1 MALAAPAAA
10 DASELDV
17 LLARGA
23 GVNAG
28 ILDAPRGC
36 GAGREEGS
44 AGGSRATPATESF
57 HAGAAR
63 LGRAGDRSVRER
75 EAP

>member
-1 MALAAPAAA
+1 MVLAAPAVASVVDFLPVRDTEV
-10 DASELDV
+10 DAGMLDV
-17 LLARGA
+17 
-23 GVNAG
+23 
-28 ILDAPRGC
+28 PRGC

-44 AGGSRATPATESF
+44 AGGPRATPATESF

-63 LGRAGDRSVRER
+63 LGRAGDRIVRER

>member
-1 MALAAPAAA
+1 MVLAAPAVAA
-10 DASELDV
+10 VVDFLPVRATEVDAGMLDV
-17 LLARGA
+17 
-23 GVNAG
+23 
-28 ILDAPRGC
+28 PRGC

-44 AGGSRATPATESF
+44 AGGPRTTPATESF

-63 LGRAGDRSVRER
+63 LGRVGDRIVRER

>member
-1 MALAAPAAA
+1 MALAAPAVA
-10 DASELDV
+10 DASASDV
-17 LLARGA
+17 LPVRGA
-23 GVNAG
+23 GVKAG
-28 ILDAPRGC
+28 MLDVPRGC

-44 AGGSRATPATESF
+44 AGGSRATPATESS